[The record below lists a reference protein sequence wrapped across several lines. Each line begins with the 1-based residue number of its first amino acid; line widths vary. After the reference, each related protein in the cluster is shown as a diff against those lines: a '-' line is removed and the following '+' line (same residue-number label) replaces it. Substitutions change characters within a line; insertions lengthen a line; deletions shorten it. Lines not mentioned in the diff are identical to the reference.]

1 MVQELSYDTA
11 IAVIDSWEVLRR
23 KENYAEIL
31 GCGLLTKF
39 FSEQPDAMGIFGIET
54 ESIEQQ
60 EEAFDRLLTSKH
72 FLELAR
78 NYVALID
85 QAVDTLGPDLE
96 TLTQVLLELG
106 DLHHQE
112 YGIKPQWYPVLGR
125 ALLQSLE
132 EILGKENFAPNIK
145 ACWLQVYEALTMAMT
160 SSMVGKNVV
169 CYDYHEEDYPSEDFS
184 IQSMEARSRPQRQR
198 CASYS

>member
-23 KENYAEIL
+23 KDNYAETL

-39 FSEQPDAMGIFGIET
+39 FREQPDAMGIFGIET
-54 ESIEQQ
+54 NSIEQQ

-112 YGIKPQWYPVLGR
+112 YGIQPQWYPVLGR

-132 EILGKENFAPNIK
+132 EILGQDVFTSNIK
-145 ACWLQVYEALTMAMT
+145 ACWLQVYKALSHVTT
-160 SSMVGKNVV
+160 SLVGKNVV

>member
-1 MVQELSYDTA
+1 
-11 IAVIDSWEVLRR
+11 
-23 KENYAEIL
+23 
-31 GCGLLTKF
+31 
-39 FSEQPDAMGIFGIET
+39 MGIFGIET

-112 YGIKPQWYPVLGR
+112 YGIQPQWYPVLGR

-132 EILGKENFAPNIK
+132 EILGQDVFTSNIK
-145 ACWLQVYEALTMAMT
+145 ACWLQVYKALSHVTT
-160 SSMVGKNVV
+160 SLVGKNVV